1 MTWLDLCK
9 DKNLQDLPYRLELS
23 REGKIVMSPT
33 RNRHGYLQSRIARV
47 LGELMSTGETL
58 VECAIETEDA
68 TKVADVVWVSDER
81 FRIIKDEASC
91 SVAPEICIEVLS
103 PFNTEEEMARKRE
116 LYLRAGAKECWLCD
130 EDGRTRFFD
139 AGGLMKKSV
148 LCPEFPARLSV

>member
-1 MTWLDLCK
+1 MNWLDLCK

-68 TKVADVVWVSDER
+68 TKVADVVWVSEER
-81 FRIIKDEASC
+81 VRIIKNEASC
-91 SVAPEICIEVLS
+91 SVP
-103 PFNTEEEMARKRE
+103 
-116 LYLRAGAKECWLCD
+116 
-130 EDGRTRFFD
+130 
-139 AGGLMKKSV
+139 
-148 LCPEFPARLSV
+148 PANCMQD